1 MQASK
6 ILKIIEIAEMI
17 AGKTGADIQIK
28 ESNDPR
34 SYRLCS
40 DKILEM
46 GFKPQKTVMDAI
58 SEISEAWKKGII
70 TNKPEWHTVS
80 WMQKNNF
87 GPEKF
92 SPQFARRLRKELE
105 CQMK

>member
-1 MQASK
+1 MQKNWGRYSN
-6 ILKIIEIAEMI
+6 
-17 AGKTGADIQIK
+17 Q

-58 SEISEAWKKGII
+58 SEISEAWEKGII

-87 GPEKF
+87 GPEN
-92 SPQFARRLRKELE
+92 SHLSLP
-105 CQMK
+105 